1 MAGGA
6 LSQSSGSSS
15 SPNPFE
21 VLQIAV
27 DIARAA
33 GDVLRAEF
41 HRDGGPRG
49 SKGKAPIDTT
59 AEELIRARLRA
70 AFPRDGVRAEEAPD
84 ADCVAMDADG
94 CFWLI
99 DPNDGTS
106 AFLHGHR
113 GASVSIAR
121 IRDGVPVLGVVFAYA
136 APDDAGDMIAWAEG
150 CGSVRRN
157 GIPIGHPGW
166 PAAVRGDDVILISNS
181 ADYRAFAN
189 ATRLAPARYRP
200 VPGIAYRLA
209 LAACGEGVA
218 AISLF
223 GARDFDYA
231 AGHALLRGAGGTLID
246 ERGRGVTYHP
256 CNPTRVGFCFGGGAA
271 VCAALTQRDW
281 AGLLKAPVDPP
292 EPYGIL
298 RAEVEDVCHD
308 AGMLTRAQGCW
319 LGQLTGDAL
328 GSQVEFKSPDA
339 IARLWPS
346 GVNVIKDGGTF
357 DTLAGQAT
365 DDSEMAM
372 YLARCMIER
381 RGWDADAV
389 TRAYVAWLGSRPF
402 DIGNTVRAALLGA
415 VDADEPA
422 KAAAEAANSQSQANG
437 ALMRLA
443 PIAIAGARWSEERLA
458 QIARQDALL
467 THPNPVCVDTN
478 ALYAVTIAFVIRSGA
493 SATAAWEY
501 ALQQADALD
510 VHADVKATLEAARHG
525 PPDDFI
531 SQQGWVR
538 IALQNAF
545 WLLRSGWSLSK
556 ALQWT
561 VEQGGDTD
569 TNACI
574 AGALLGAVQGR
585 AAIPSQWRQA
595 VITCRPMLGLPGVRR
610 PRPRACWPIDAEV
623 LAERLLAL
631 R

>member
-1 MAGGA
+1 M
-6 LSQSSGSSS
+6 SQSSGLRPSAALD
-15 SPNPFE
+15 PWHALN
-21 VLQIAV
+21 VAIDA
-27 DIARAA
+27 ARAA
-33 GDVLRAEF
+33 GDALRAEF
-41 HRDGGPRG
+41 HREGGPRG

-59 AEELIRARLRA
+59 AEELIRERLRA
-70 AFPRDGVRAEEAPD
+70 AFPRDGIRAEEAPD
-84 ADCVAMDADG
+84 VDCAALDARG

-150 CGSVRRN
+150 CGSVQRN
-157 GIPIGHPGW
+157 GAPIGHPGW
-166 PAAVRGDDVILISNS
+166 PSTMRAGDVVLISNS
-181 ADYRAFAN
+181 ADNRAFAN

-209 LAACGEGVA
+209 LAACGEGIA
-218 AISLF
+218 ALSLF

-231 AGHALLRGAGGTLID
+231 AGHALLRGAGGVLFD
-246 ERGRGVTYHP
+246 ERGREVTYHP
-256 CNPTRVGFCFGGGAA
+256 SKPTRVGFCFGGGRD
-271 VCAALTQRDW
+271 VCAALITRDW
-281 AGLLKAPVDPP
+281 AGLLAAPVDPP

-298 RAEVEDVCHD
+298 RAQVEDVCHE
-308 AGMLTRAQGCW
+308 AAMVGRAQGCW

-328 GSQVEFKSPDA
+328 GSQVEFKSADA
-339 IARLWPS
+339 IAKAWPD
-346 GVNVIKDGGTF
+346 GVTVIKDGGTF

-372 YLARCMIER
+372 YLARSMIER
-381 RGWDADAV
+381 GGWDADAV
-389 TRAYVAWLGSRPF
+389 TRAYVAWLTSRPF

-415 VDADEPA
+415 VDAEEPA
-422 KAAAEAANSQSQANG
+422 KAAAEAANFASQANG

-443 PIAIAGARWSEERLA
+443 PIAIAGAGWSVERLA
-458 QIARQDALL
+458 QVARQDALL
-467 THPNPVCVDTN
+467 THPNPVCVDAN
-478 ALYAVTIAFVIRSGA
+478 ALYAVVIAFVIRTGA
-493 SATAAWEY
+493 SATAAWEF
-501 ALQQADALD
+501 ALAQAEALD

-525 PPDDFI
+525 PPADFVA
-531 SQQGWVR
+531 QQGWVR

-545 WLLRSGWSLSK
+545 WLLRSGWSVGK

-585 AAIPSQWRQA
+585 AAIPSQWRNV

-623 LAERLLAL
+623 LAERLLAI